1 MPLKLDGKTAEQIA
15 AEAAAIV
22 ASTSQSDEI
31 TQTAIDPGKIKIDVS
46 IQHLP
51 TLNDLC
57 WQAIKRENGDA
68 EEKESPRLF
77 TFAGQMVRAAI
88 DEDGALQLQPITAPI
103 LRNQLSLWANWHSWK
118 VEKGDGG
125 KKQYVEVPAKPPKDV
140 IEDVL
145 ASASPQLPP
154 LRRIVNAPVFSSD
167 GEIDVTPGYNWKTGI
182 YYQPSPGF
190 KASPL
195 PDLVTPKDVAQAKAW
210 LEDILVDFPFAE
222 PAGPEKANAIAF
234 AILPFAREM
243 IPGATPNHL
252 FEAPQQSSGKS
263 LLAQVLAG
271 IGAGDEVGLISPT
284 REDEEW
290 RKRITSALM
299 RAKPVI
305 IIDNVIH
312 DLQSEALAAAWT
324 ALKWE
329 DRPMRTNDWVSL
341 PIRCAWATTANN
353 MIVSNDLST
362 RLIRIR
368 LAPAT
373 ARPEDRD
380 AEKFNH
386 PDLPGY
392 CRENRAALVWAIHIL
407 IKNWVQRGQ
416 PKPTNIQ
423 VTRYSDWCRVIGG
436 IMQAAGFNDFLAN
449 QRTFQSAGGN
459 TEALARAAFCDAWRN
474 WAMTFHAER
483 MSVPD
488 IEAERKRR
496 LTKAFASELLA
507 LARNIEDF
515 PLPGRTPEGQAK
527 EFGKWLQTNRD
538 ARIEYDEEEVDG
550 QIRSERFRIQRHGS
564 QVQGK
569 RPWRLCVESL
579 PSTFYD

>member
-1 MPLKLDGKTAEQIA
+1 MLDIDNKTAEQLA
-15 AEAAAIV
+15 AEMSSIV
-22 ASTSQSDEI
+22 DEI
-31 TQTAIDPGKIKIDVS
+31 TQTEIDSARVKIDVS

-51 TLNDLC
+51 TLNKLC
-57 WQAIKRENGDA
+57 WQAIERENGDA
-68 EEKESPRLF
+68 EAKASPRLF
-77 TFAGQMVRAAI
+77 IFGGQMVRAVL
-88 DEDGALQLQPITAPI
+88 DEDGALQLQPVTAPI
-103 LRNQLSLWANWHSWK
+103 LRNQLSNWADWHTWK

-125 KKQYVEVPAKPPKDV
+125 KKAYVEVPAKPPKDV

-154 LRRIVNAPVFSSD
+154 LRRIVNAPVFSSN
-167 GEIDVTPGYNWKTGI
+167 GELDITPGYNWKTGI

-190 KASPL
+190 KAFPV
-195 PDLVTPKDVAQAKAW
+195 PDEVSAAELANAKAW
-210 LEDILVDFPFAE
+210 LDDLLTDFPFAD
-222 PAGPEKANAIAF
+222 PPGPERANALAF

-243 IPGATPNHL
+243 VAGATPNHL

-284 REDEEW
+284 RDDEEW

-299 RAKPVI
+299 RAKPVV

-312 DLQSEALAAAWT
+312 DLHSEALAAAWT

-353 MIVSNDLST
+353 MTVSNDLST

-368 LAPAT
+368 IAPAT

-380 AEKFNH
+380 AEHFTH

-392 CRENRAALVWAIHIL
+392 CRENRASLVWAAHIL
-407 IKNWVQRGQ
+407 IQNWIQQGM

-436 IMQAAGFNDFLAN
+436 IMQSAGYTDFLAN
-449 QRTFQSAGGN
+449 QRTFQTAGGN
-459 TEALARAAFCDAWRN
+459 SEALARAAFCDSWRN
-474 WAMTFHAER
+474 WVVVFEGDGKMTREA
-483 MSVPD
+483 VL
-488 IEAERKRR
+488 AERKRR
-496 LTKAFASELLA
+496 ATKAFASELIA
-507 LARNIEDF
+507 LARNVEDF

-538 ARIEYDEEEVDG
+538 ARIEYEEVEADDT
-550 QIRSERFRIQRHGS
+550 IRYEKFRIQRHGS

-569 RPWRLCVESL
+569 RPWRLCCDSL
-579 PSTFYD
+579 PPEWYT